1 MVVVVMRGMV
11 EAVRKMVE
19 GVREMV
25 EAVRG
30 WSRLPSSSP
39 YYLSPR
45 QGGGCST
52 TTIYGELAALVRE
65 QLGLAPTQ
73 KHIVPCESLCLSV

>member
-1 MVVVVMRGMV
+1 MLMVVAVMRGMV
-11 EAVRKMVE
+11 EVARRIVE

-25 EAVRG
+25 VAVRG
-30 WSRLPSSSP
+30 WLRLPSSSR

-65 QLGLAPTQ
+65 
-73 KHIVPCESLCLSV
+73 